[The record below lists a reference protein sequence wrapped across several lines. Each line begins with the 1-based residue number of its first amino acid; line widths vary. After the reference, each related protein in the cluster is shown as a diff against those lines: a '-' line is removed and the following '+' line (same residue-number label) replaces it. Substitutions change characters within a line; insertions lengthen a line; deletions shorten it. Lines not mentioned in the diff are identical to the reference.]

1 MIPYCDIPKNISMF
15 AVSSPKTLLL
25 CLSCGFFISRLFGV
39 AALAALPQWVSALSA
54 EACLW
59 RDEERAASFFCPIQQ
74 YSVMPKTLNPE
85 HREKRSTPLHT
96 CSSYENAR
104 RNRLAAYRRLSRNFP
119 IGAVHPEKLFMFAVS
134 YISKERD
141 TASNSEADFLYP
153 RPDLYRYST
162 PSPSVNA
169 PAAPCECMTEGKAVP
184 SFYLQPNKHISEM
197 SYTEKDV
204 CRGSVVSPS
213 DTCSSHE
220 NARLRLTFLRQSIKS
235 WMETAIRSEFPEATK
250 TRSRLRK
257 LPHGRVRYCASVR
270 SHGIY
275 LSFSTYSLT
284 AFSAAVTRA
293 GAKHRIHHN
302 SVL

>member
-1 MIPYCDIPKNISMF
+1 MSGSTRGRCCLWKVLNQREVMNMVSYCANPKNISMF

-104 RNRLAAYRRLSRNFP
+104 
-119 IGAVHPEKLFMFAVS
+119 
-134 YISKERD
+134 
-141 TASNSEADFLYP
+141 
-153 RPDLYRYST
+153 
-162 PSPSVNA
+162 
-169 PAAPCECMTEGKAVP
+169 
-184 SFYLQPNKHISEM
+184 
-197 SYTEKDV
+197 
-204 CRGSVVSPS
+204 
-213 DTCSSHE
+213 
-220 NARLRLTFLRQSIKS
+220 LRLENLRQSIKN
-235 WMETAIRSEFPEATK
+235 WMEATIRSEFPEATK

-270 SHGIY
+270 SHGVY

-302 SVL
+302 TL

>member
-1 MIPYCDIPKNISMF
+1 MILRS
-15 AVSSPKTLLL
+15 V
-25 CLSCGFFISRLFGV
+25 V
-39 AALAALPQWVSALSA
+39 
-54 EACLW
+54 
-59 RDEERAASFFCPIQQ
+59 PI
-74 YSVMPKTLNPE
+74 
-85 HREKRSTPLHT
+85 
-96 CSSYENAR
+96 
-104 RNRLAAYRRLSRNFP
+104 F
-119 IGAVHPEKLFMFAVS
+119 LFMFAVS

-184 SFYLQPNKHISEM
+184 SFCLQPNKHISGM

-220 NARLRLTFLRQSIKS
+220 NARLRLETLRRSIVS
-235 WMETAIRSEFPEATK
+235 WMETTIRAEFPEATK

-257 LPHGRVRYCASVR
+257 GRRGRIVFHASVR
-270 SHGIY
+270 SRGIY
-275 LSFSTYSLT
+275 LHFRSHTLQGLSRQIT
-284 AFSAAVTRA
+284 SAAA
-293 GAKHRIHHN
+293 IHRTHN
-302 SVL
+302 SNPTI